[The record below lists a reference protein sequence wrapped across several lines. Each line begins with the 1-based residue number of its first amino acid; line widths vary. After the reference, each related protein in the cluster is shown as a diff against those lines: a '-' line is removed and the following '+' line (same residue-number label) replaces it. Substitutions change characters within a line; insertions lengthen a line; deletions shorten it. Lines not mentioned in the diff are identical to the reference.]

1 MRLDNWAGILKAR
14 PKSLSFIP
22 GVVRSHGGFWAGE
35 WPALI
40 SLGQGPSDS
49 RVKTRPQG
57 SKTAK
62 RQEWEKWSW
71 CLNDKRLRDARWI
84 GCCNLSASVDGG
96 GKCWRQGRR
105 GRRNKCPMQKL
116 KVSDKPGQG
125 RFCIPDGGPGKQRKR
140 GDGAAPEDAQQPR
153 VPASRPQYR
162 LPSPLLGRR
171 GDCGVQ
177 ICTKMVLVL
186 RSLSS

>member
-40 SLGQGPSDS
+40 SLGQGPSDY

-96 GKCWRQGRR
+96 GKCWRQERREVEEINVRCKHWKYLINR
-105 GRRNKCPMQKL
+105 GR
-116 KVSDKPGQG
+116 
-125 RFCIPDGGPGKQRKR
+125 GGSASLMG
-140 GDGAAPEDAQQPR
+140 APENKGREVMEPLLR
-153 VPASRPQYR
+153 TPSNPEF
-162 LPSPLLGRR
+162 LPPGLSTGCSPLLGRR
-171 GDCGVQ
+171 GDCGVR

-186 RSLSS
+186 GSLSS